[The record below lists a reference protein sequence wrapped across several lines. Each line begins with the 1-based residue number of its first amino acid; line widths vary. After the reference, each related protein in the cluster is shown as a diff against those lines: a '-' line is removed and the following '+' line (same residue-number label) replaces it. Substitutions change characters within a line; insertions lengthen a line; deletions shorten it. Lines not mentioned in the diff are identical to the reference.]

1 MPALYGEQWKSGV
14 EGYDRTDGGFRFVDL
29 RLTVELGPAW
39 MKLSHLF
46 HHVFRDLSFFFE
58 LGEDS
63 VEFVVDGH
71 GRVLL
76 QLSVAARGF
85 NVVLDFVDVLLV
97 AEYNDGIPFVGRKIA
112 KILFLLLKRFQGSPL
127 SVSEVVWR
135 GIFTRV
141 VVGEDGS
148 CLVGGRGFHAGRK
161 LGCDVLDER
170 SEDGSRVVGR
180 SGNELQAKV

>member
-1 MPALYGEQWKSGV
+1 MSSGVEVLLEFRRVFEADAVDAERFEVVCQHFMESRERSGV
-14 EGYDRTDGGFRFVDL
+14 EGYDRTDWGFRFVDL
-29 RLTVELGPAW
+29 RLTVELGPAR
-39 MKLSHLF
+39 MKLPHLF
-46 HHVFRDLSFFFE
+46 HHVFRDLAFFFE

-112 KILFLLLKRFQGSPL
+112 KILFLLLKKFQGSPL
-127 SVSEVVWR
+127 SVSEVVGVGFLR
-135 GIFTRV
+135 G
-141 VVGEDGS
+141 
-148 CLVGGRGFHAGRK
+148 L
-161 LGCDVLDER
+161 
-170 SEDGSRVVGR
+170 
-180 SGNELQAKV
+180 